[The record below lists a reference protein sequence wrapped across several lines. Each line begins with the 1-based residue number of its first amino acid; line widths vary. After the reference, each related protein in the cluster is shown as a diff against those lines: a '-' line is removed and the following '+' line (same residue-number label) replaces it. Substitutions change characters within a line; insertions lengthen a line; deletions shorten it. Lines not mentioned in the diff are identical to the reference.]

1 MSSASSSIV
10 GYVNTVQGV
19 LAKAIAEQRKELT
32 DRIERLAG
40 PPSDE
45 LVERVRVAVQARV
58 VEEVTARLDRELR
71 LMENVLAMKMRDA
84 TARIVDSLLEGRM
97 AEMEDAIENKVNEVV
112 DVKLALVR
120 SPDVRTSAP
129 VQKFVQRDPEPEAE
143 AAEESATEDDVPRQL
158 STEPACY
165 KPKVDVRPADFTF
178 VPKRRAG
185 GKKGARQDSLV
196 STPNDASS

>member
-32 DRIERLAG
+32 DRIEKLAG

-45 LVERVRVAVQARV
+45 LVEAVRAAVQPRV
-58 VEEVTARLDRELR
+58 VEEVMARLDRELR
-71 LMENVLAMKMRDA
+71 LMESVLVMKMRDA
-84 TARIVDSLLEGRM
+84 TARIVDGLLEGRV
-97 AEMEDAIENKVNEVV
+97 AEMEDSIENKVNEVV

-120 SPDVRTSAP
+120 SPDVM
-129 VQKFVQRDPEPEAE
+129 KEPEVTAV
-143 AAEESATEDDVPRQL
+143 EESAE
-158 STEPACY
+158 S
-165 KPKVDVRPADFTF
+165 PADLTF

-185 GKKGARQDSLV
+185 GAKKTRQEGG
-196 STPNDASS
+196 DAS

>member
-19 LAKAIAEQRKELT
+19 LAKAIAEQRRELIE
-32 DRIERLAG
+32 RIERLAG
-40 PPSDE
+40 PPSEE
-45 LVERVRVAVQARV
+45 LIEGVRAAVQARV

-71 LMENVLAMKMRDA
+71 LMESVLTMKMRDA
-84 TARIVDSLLEGRM
+84 TARIVDGLLEGRM

-120 SPDVRTSAP
+120 SPDVM
-129 VQKFVQRDPEPEAE
+129 K
-143 AAEESATEDDVPRQL
+143 AAEPAAEDGPQEDAP
-158 STEPACY
+158 E
-165 KPKVDVRPADFTF
+165 RPADFTF

-185 GKKGARQDSLV
+185 GGKKGG
-196 STPNDASS
+196 ASNVVADPIKHETSHE